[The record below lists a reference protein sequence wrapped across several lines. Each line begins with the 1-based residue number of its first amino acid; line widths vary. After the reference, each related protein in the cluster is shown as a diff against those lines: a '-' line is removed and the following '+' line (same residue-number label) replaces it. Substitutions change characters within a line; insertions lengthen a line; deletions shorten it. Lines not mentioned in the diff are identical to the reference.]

1 MSRLPSL
8 SFRKVVGAL
17 ERAGFVFDHASGS
30 HHRYRHPADPS
41 RSAVVPR
48 HSRDIPRGVVRSILR
63 QAKLTEEEF
72 LELL

>member
-8 SFRKVVGAL
+8 SFRKLVGAL
-17 ERAGFVFDHASGS
+17 ERAGFAFDHASGN
-30 HHRYRHPADPS
+30 HHLYRHAHDRS
-41 RSAVVPR
+41 RYAVVPR

-63 QAKLTEEEF
+63 QAKLTEEEL